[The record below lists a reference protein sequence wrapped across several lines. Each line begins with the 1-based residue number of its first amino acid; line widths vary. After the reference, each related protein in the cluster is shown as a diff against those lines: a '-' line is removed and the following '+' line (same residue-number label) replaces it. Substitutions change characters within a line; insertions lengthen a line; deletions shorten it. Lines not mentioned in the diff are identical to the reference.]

1 MRSHARVRIA
11 CWFACVFA
19 LLAVGC
25 QQQPP
30 QSVPP
35 KAVGIDHLLAD
46 KELQAL
52 GQKLFFDADLS
63 TPPGQS
69 CAACHSPEV
78 GWTGPEEALN
88 RGGSVYPGAVH
99 SRFGNRKPNASAY
112 ATLTPLFHAVREG
125 DAVVFIGGDFWDGRA
140 TGWKLG
146 NPAADQAQGPFLNPV
161 EQNNPDA
168 QAVLT
173 GVCRSTYAPEFR
185 SAARRIWGIDDV
197 CNANTEFAYG
207 IVALAIA
214 AFEHSPA
221 VNQFSSKY
229 DQYLKGKAALTA
241 EERRGLVLFE
251 GKAKCANCHTSRPG
265 PNGEPPLFM
274 DFKYDNIGVPRNPD
288 NPWYTMPPE
297 FNPDGA
303 KWVDLGL
310 AEFLAG
316 VPQYAMYAK
325 DNLGK
330 HRAPTVR
337 NVDVR
342 PTPSF
347 VKAFGHNG
355 YFKSLEAIVHFY
367 NTRDVLP
374 PAEKVNDP
382 RPGVNCWPAPEV
394 RENLNTT
401 ELGNLGLTAEEEDA
415 IVAFLKA
422 LSDGYQPT

>member
-1 MRSHARVRIA
+1 MRMRALVWVVPVS
-11 CWFACVFA
+11 FCV
-19 LLAVGC
+19 LAAFVVSG
-25 QQQPP
+25 QQQPLK
-30 QSVPP
+30 SVPP
-35 KAVGIDHLLAD
+35 AAVGIDHLLGD
-46 KELQAL
+46 QGLQAL
-52 GQKLFFDADLS
+52 GKKLFFDADLS

-78 GWTGPEEALN
+78 GWTGPDEALN
-88 RGGSVYPGAVH
+88 KRGSVYPGAVH

-112 ATLTPLFHAVREG
+112 ATLTPNFHAVREG
-125 DAVVFIGGDFWDGRA
+125 DEVVFVGGDFWDGRA

-161 EQNNPDA
+161 EQNNADA
-168 QAVLT
+168 KALLAKICQ
-173 GVCRSTYAPEFR
+173 STYAAEFR
-185 SAARRIWGIDDV
+185 SAAKRIWGIEDACKAD
-197 CNANTEFAYG
+197 TEFAYG
-207 IVALAIA
+207 IVGLAIA

-229 DQYLKGKAALTA
+229 DLYLKGKATLTA
-241 EERRGLVLFE
+241 EEKRGLELFE

-265 PNGEPPLFM
+265 PNGEPPLFT
-274 DFKYDNIGVPRNPD
+274 DFRYDNIGVPRNPD
-288 NPWYTMPPE
+288 NPWYTMPAE
-297 FNPDGA
+297 FNRDGV
-303 KWVDLGL
+303 KWVDPGL

-316 VPQYAMYAK
+316 VPQYAMYAE

-342 PTPSF
+342 PTPSY

-355 YFKSLEAIVHFY
+355 YFKSLEAVVHFY

-374 PAEKVNDP
+374 AADKVKDP
-382 RPGVNCWPAPEV
+382 KPGVNCWPAPEV

-401 ELGNLGLTAEEEDA
+401 ELGNLGLTAEEEA
-415 IVAFLKA
+415 AVVAFLKA